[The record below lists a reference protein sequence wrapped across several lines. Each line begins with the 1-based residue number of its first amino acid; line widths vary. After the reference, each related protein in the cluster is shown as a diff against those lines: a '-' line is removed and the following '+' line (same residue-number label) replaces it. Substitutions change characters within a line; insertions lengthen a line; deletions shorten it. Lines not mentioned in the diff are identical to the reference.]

1 MISNKDNNKKF
12 FKSILYLFPL
22 FLLIIQRHDYWRKI
36 RNLKI
41 NFVLKVGSIP
51 YENVYIYPYHI
62 LTFMCENFVGVAR
75 WTVIISGGAAR
86 WTEAISGGA
95 AAEKKIHV

>member
-1 MISNKDNNKKF
+1 MLFTRSTPLKKILIKKKGNNKW
-12 FKSILYLFPL
+12 L
-22 FLLIIQRHDYWRKI
+22 
-36 RNLKI
+36 
-41 NFVLKVGSIP
+41 VGSIP

-95 AAEKKIHV
+95 TVEKKIHV